1 MLFVCDSVT
10 FWPSASDAE
19 PVTETAEPVAPLAVV
34 GAVMTGTRFVFAIVM
49 TVEAGVAVPAGELLS
64 TAVQFTVYVPAALKF
79 GVPESV
85 MLGFNA
91 GPAELEAVRNG
102 APFVCDNVTF

>member
-1 MLFVCDSVT
+1 
-10 FWPSASDAE
+10 
-19 PVTETAEPVAPLAVV
+19 
-34 GAVMTGTRFVFAIVM
+34 MTGFRFRFAIVM
-49 TVEAGVAVPAGELLS
+49 TVDAGVALPAGEFTS
-64 TAVQFTVYVPAALKF
+64 TAVQFTVYVPAWLKF

-102 APFVCDNVTF
+102 ALFV

>member
-1 MLFVCDSVT
+1 
-10 FWPSASDAE
+10 
-19 PVTETAEPVAPLAVV
+19 
-34 GAVMTGTRFVFAIVM
+34 MTGFRFRFAIVM
-49 TVEAGVAVPAGELLS
+49 TVDAGVALPTGELLS
-64 TAVQFTVYVPAALKF
+64 TAVQFTVYVPAWLKF

-102 APFVCDNVTF
+102 ALFV